1 MYNNKAIDI
10 TQDTLRTS
18 TLFFLFQR
26 SPTEGLRREAREMLA
41 LHFIQ

>member
-10 TQDTLRTS
+10 TQDTFKNLDTF
-18 TLFFLFQR
+18 LLFQR